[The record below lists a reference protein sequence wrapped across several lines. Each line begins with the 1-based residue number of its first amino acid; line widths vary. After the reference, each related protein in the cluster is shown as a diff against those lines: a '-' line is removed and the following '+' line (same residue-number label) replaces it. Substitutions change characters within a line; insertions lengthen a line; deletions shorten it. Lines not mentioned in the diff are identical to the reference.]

1 MERMKRREETPGVSL
16 ASARVSWDW
25 ANSNNG
31 KYGTTFKEF
40 QIVWPHTPGEF
51 NYLDICWVITKAI
64 KWFLNYVEDSFMRQ
78 QVRTRREL
86 KSFWLDLERTG
97 GASVQVSGAL
107 RGLDADLASE
117 VTADTAVGTK
127 LCFKWICS
135 QKKFLWQFLKKPKTT
150 TTTNHC
156 ICGTPWRVI
165 AATCVCHGRGLH
177 VNKSNFQ
184 ENIRR
189 LRKGIDEQFRST
201 SERVWFLCCF
211 HPWIL
216 MYSWGTLAKGY

>member
-1 MERMKRREETPGVSL
+1 MKRREETPGVSL

-86 KSFWLDLERTG
+86 KSF
-97 GASVQVSGAL
+97 
-107 RGLDADLASE
+107 
-117 VTADTAVGTK
+117 
-127 LCFKWICS
+127 
-135 QKKFLWQFLKKPKTT
+135 
-150 TTTNHC
+150 
-156 ICGTPWRVI
+156 
-165 AATCVCHGRGLH
+165 
-177 VNKSNFQ
+177 
-184 ENIRR
+184 
-189 LRKGIDEQFRST
+189 
-201 SERVWFLCCF
+201 
-211 HPWIL
+211 
-216 MYSWGTLAKGY
+216 